1 MIADLQTYAR
11 LMDKFRESVDMAS
24 STEGAK
30 RQRVHTG
37 ADVIS
42 QEVFSVN
49 KRYRELLAKLHD
61 RLLLLKQLHQLAG
74 IPFEVTL
81 SLI

>member
-1 MIADLQTYAR
+1 MVSNID
-11 LMDKFRESVDMAS
+11 
-24 STEGAK
+24 GAK
-30 RQRVHTG
+30 RQRVQTG

-74 IPFEVTL
+74 IPFEVTAYFQHECL
-81 SLI
+81 AVRC